1 MSTVRGDAVTIDDRA
16 GGSELNLPDGTRR
29 RRRPSAV
36 IALATVVV
44 VLAAAISYAV
54 GSSRTHQ
61 KTIVKTVVAAA
72 PAKAAQITCV
82 QGAAAGSC
90 NTDEAKALAI
100 PDQPLSA
107 ATRAI
112 ETKQLV
118 AARAAAL
125 RYPTV
130 ASALQAHM
138 LQAGQ
143 FSPETGAHFINLAAM
158 VPHGANVRYG
168 AFDAANPASYIY
180 DGTSPTSKVIGVMY
194 LSLSVLPPEGF
205 AGPND
210 HWHRHANTCVEYTAN
225 KIVVPFAA
233 DSDVSE
239 AQCAAVHGDFM
250 RETAWM
256 VHAWVVPSWESPLGV
271 YSHNN
276 PDVRCADGTTKAN
289 AIGFCQGT

>member
-1 MSTVRGDAVTIDDRA
+1 MQTLEPPEGH
-16 GGSELNLPDGTRR
+16 EFNLPDAKPR
-29 RRRPSAV
+29 RRRPPAL
-36 IALATVVV
+36 LATGLVVV
-44 VLAAAISYAV
+44 VVAALVAYAL
-54 GSSRTHQ
+54 GSSQSQT
-61 KTIVKTVVAAA
+61 KVKTVVKTVTEKPAASVGL
-72 PAKAAQITCV
+72 KCV

-90 NTDEAKALAI
+90 NTDEAAALLI

-107 ATRAI
+107 ATRA
-112 ETKQLV
+112 TLAKQLV
-118 AARAAAL
+118 EARAAAM

-130 ASALQAHM
+130 ADAQRAHM

-158 VPHGANVRYG
+158 VPHGADVRYG
-168 AFDAANPASYIY
+168 AFDAANPASLIY
-180 DGTSPTSKVIGVMY
+180 DGTSPASKVIGVMY

-210 HWHRHANTCVEYTAN
+210 HWHRHTNTCVEYQGS

-233 DSDVSE
+233 DSDVTE
-239 AQCAAVHGDFM
+239 AACAALHGSFM

-256 VHAWVVPSWESPLGV
+256 VHAWVVPSWESPNGV
-271 YSHNN
+271 FSHDNS
-276 PDVRCADGTTKAN
+276 DVKCANGTIKTD